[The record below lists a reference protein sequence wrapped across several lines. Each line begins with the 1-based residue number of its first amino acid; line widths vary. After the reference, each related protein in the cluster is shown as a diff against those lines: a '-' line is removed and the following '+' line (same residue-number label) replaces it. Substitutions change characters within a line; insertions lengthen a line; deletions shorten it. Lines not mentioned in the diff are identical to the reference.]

1 MLWQE
6 QTIEELKEEISANYT
21 SFIQATTEIKRME
34 NSVSQLKTLVL
45 DCKRSIQCLKS
56 VSLDISAGT
65 FSSVV
70 CWEYSRLCTCC
81 NSSHS

>member
-1 MLWQE
+1 MVLIELNLLSQE
-6 QTIEELKEEISANYT
+6 QTIEELKEDISANYT

-56 VSLDISAGT
+56 VSLDISAGGSVDSLVGL
-65 FSSVV
+65 SS
-70 CWEYSRLCTCC
+70 T
-81 NSSHS
+81 